1 MSLSCFKKVG
11 EFHDVFGHPVLTTPQ
26 KNILHE
32 LPKMVPFRF
41 KLIKEE
47 IDELK
52 DAIKKHDFIE
62 CIDAICDM
70 MYFIYGTY
78 HVMGIDFDALPQQ
91 PYAIYDKD
99 TNNFKIFN
107 DDVAVLNSVLKD
119 IDLNVNVVD
128 QIVASVSSTYTTEMY
143 ERCFYKV
150 IHTLDTLEALAH
162 TLASLFGV
170 DIYACFAEVHRSNMT
185 KLCKTEEEAKL
196 TVDKYNSDPE
206 NRYEPAYRQYGGYWV
221 MYNKKDSKIIKSM
234 NWELPD
240 LKKVLG
246 L

>member
-11 EFHDVFGHPVLTTPQ
+11 EFHDVFGHPVQTSPQ
-26 KNILHE
+26 KNMLFDN
-32 LPKMVPFRF
+32 PKMVPFRL

-52 DAIKKHDFIE
+52 EAIDKKDFVE
-62 CIDAICDM
+62 CIDAVCDM

-78 HVMGIDFDALPQQ
+78 QVMGIDFDSLPQQ
-91 PYAIYDKD
+91 PYTSYNKPQNNKEIFTDDKKLLD
-99 TNNFKIFN
+99 RALE
-107 DDVAVLNSVLKD
+107 DV
-119 IDLNVNVVD
+119 DLNV
-128 QIVASVSSTYTTEMY
+128 QIVEKLLGDISPDYSMEMY
-143 ERCFYKV
+143 ERCFYKI
-150 IHTLDTLEALAH
+150 IHALDTLEALAH

-170 DIYACFAEVHRSNMT
+170 DIYKCFAEVHRSNMT
-185 KLCKTEEEAKL
+185 KLCKSEEEAKM

-206 NRYEPAYRQYGGYWV
+206 NRYEPAYREYKGFWV

-234 NWELPD
+234 NWELPN
-240 LKKVLG
+240 LKKILN